1 MNTVVRQFE
10 SYLEFNPLLQAT
22 EVGSAFL
29 IHFQKHFFKKDFH
42 RSKLAREL
50 KFYAWIIIEGS
61 KSLKKSQKTLKKA
74 TNLV

>member
-1 MNTVVRQFE
+1 MGHPVSVQKFVA
-10 SYLEFNPLLQAT
+10 QCT
-22 EVGSAFL
+22 EVRRAPL
-29 IHFQKHFFKKDFH
+29 IHFQKIFFKKGFY